1 MKAIIII
8 SLLLISICADEP
20 EQLDG
25 GWERNSFKENDL
37 EIEGAFKASFEEYKK
52 INPESDINDLI
63 RLTIYTQIVSGKN
76 FKICF
81 IDSKADYPTIHEY
94 KFYKPLPVNNDGKEE
109 YKFQEHNEYETS
121 EGLINFKEPNFTS
134 VENELY
140 KLLKKNDI
148 KLNYLSYVFPVENL
162 ETKFFII
169 SASTSNGTHQYV
181 ICQDKKTEEFYT
193 YQKIN

>member
-25 GWERNSFKENDL
+25 GWERNSFNENDL

-52 INPESDINDLI
+52 INPESNINDLI

-94 KFYKPLPVNNDGKEE
+94 KF
-109 YKFQEHNEYETS
+109 QEHNEYETS
-121 EGLINFKEPNFTS
+121 QGLINFKEPNFTS

-169 SASTSNGTHQYV
+169 SANTSNGTHQYV

>member
-181 ICQDKKTEEFYT
+181 ICQDKKTE
-193 YQKIN
+193 